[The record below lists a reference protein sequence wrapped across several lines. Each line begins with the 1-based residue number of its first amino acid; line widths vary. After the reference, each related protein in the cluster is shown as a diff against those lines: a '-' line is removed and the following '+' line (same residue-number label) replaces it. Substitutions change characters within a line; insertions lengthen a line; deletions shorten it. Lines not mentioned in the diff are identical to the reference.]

1 MPMPADAK
9 QHTNN
14 DLWKELESTR
24 SAVLEMKQLIVAQ
37 SKATEDSGIDFETMT
52 VAVKPWKKVL
62 TMMTWVAAAIGAVF
76 AAGIA
81 YQQFVVQN
89 ATKGDL
95 EKYDTDVIQPLKHQV
110 DEIKASTDKMNEGVD
125 KLLAERKRQQL
136 IERKRSLLEAYRS
149 EYQEDMADYTASKAA
164 GQSVRR
170 PQKSKEQ
177 IDLEVE
183 LRALLIGEE

>member
-1 MPMPADAK
+1 MPMPADPK
-9 QHTNN
+9 MRTNN
-14 DLWKELESTR
+14 ELWSEIEETK
-24 SAVLEMKQLIVAQ
+24 
-37 SKATEDSGIDFETMT
+37 SGIAELKRLVVARHEFDEESGVDFETMS

-62 TMMTWVAAAIGAVF
+62 TLMTWVAAAIGAVF

-89 ATKGDL
+89 ATKDDI
-95 EKYDTDVIQPLKHQV
+95 EKYDVDVIQPLKNQV
-110 DEIKASTDKMNEGVD
+110 EEIKVVTDKMSEGVE
-125 KLLAERKRQQL
+125 KLLEERKRQQL

>member
-1 MPMPADAK
+1 MPLPDPKMR
-9 QHTNN
+9 TNN
-14 DLWKELESTR
+14 ELWSEIEETKSGIAEIKRLMVTQRDAADE
-24 SAVLEMKQLIVAQ
+24 
-37 SKATEDSGIDFETMT
+37 SGIDFETMT

-62 TMMTWVAAAIGAVF
+62 TLMTWVAAAIGAVF

-89 ATKGDL
+89 ATKEDL
-95 EKYDTDVIQPLKHQV
+95 DKYDADVIQPLKNQV
-110 DEIKASTDKMNEGVD
+110 DEIKVVTDKMSDGVE
-125 KLLAERKRQQL
+125 KLLEERKRQQL

-164 GQSVRR
+164 GLSVRR

>member
-1 MPMPADAK
+1 MRGPADPK
-9 QHTNN
+9 MRTNN
-14 DLWKELESTR
+14 ELWSELEETKTGIAELKR
-24 SAVLEMKQLIVAQ
+24 LVVAQ
-37 SKATEDSGIDFETMT
+37 HVSDEASGIDFETMA
-52 VAVKPWKKVL
+52 VSVKPWKKVL

-89 ATKGDL
+89 ATKDDI
-95 EKYDTDVIQPLKHQV
+95 EKYDIDVIQPMKHQV
-110 DEIKASTDKMNEGVD
+110 EEIKVVTDKMSDGVE
-125 KLLAERKRQQL
+125 KLLEERKRQQI
-136 IERKRSLLEAYRS
+136 IERKSALLEAYRS
-149 EYQEDMADYTASKAA
+149 EYQEDMADYTASKAV
-164 GQSVRR
+164 GQVVRR